1 MDKLH
6 QANFDRTELGV
17 ILKHCRQM
25 LDLFPN
31 FCVVL
36 VSKTANTVVHILT
49 NRSLTMNVTQ
59 TFHLLPACIAETI
72 TNKMLSLLL

>member
-6 QANFDRTELGV
+6 QANFDHTELGV

-31 FCVVL
+31 FRVVFA
-36 VSKTANTVVHILT
+36 SKTANTIVHILV

-59 TFHLLPACIAETI
+59 TFHLLPPCIAETI
-72 TNKMLSLLL
+72 INEML